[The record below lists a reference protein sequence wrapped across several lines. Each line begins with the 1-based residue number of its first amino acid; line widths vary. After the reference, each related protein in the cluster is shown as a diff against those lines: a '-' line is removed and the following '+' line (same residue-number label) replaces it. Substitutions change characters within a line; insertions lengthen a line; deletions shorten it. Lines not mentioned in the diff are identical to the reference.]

1 VSETHQRSDTDL
13 DVEQVRFFLKQQGFE
28 IPEMELLEVTA
39 SLNALI
45 EGLTDM
51 KQYGELQDEPW
62 PVLVGYLG
70 GDDA

>member
-13 DVEQVRFFLKQQGFE
+13 DVEQVRFLLKQQGFE
-28 IPEMELLEVTA
+28 IPEVELLEVTA